1 MDPWRTR
8 ELSLGDPLWV
18 IIRGSDNAWAS
29 VTLMAVCVLIL
40 SSLWMSS
47 LLSKPAVLLEIR
59 SPVLNVLTSF
69 STFFLNETRQIGQ
82 QSRDEMQ
89 D

>member
-1 MDPWRTR
+1 
-8 ELSLGDPLWV
+8 
-18 IIRGSDNAWAS
+18 
-29 VTLMAVCVLIL
+29 MAACVLIL

-47 LLSKPAVLLEIR
+47 LLSKAAVLLEIR

-69 STFFLNETRQIGQ
+69 RTFFLNETRQIGQ